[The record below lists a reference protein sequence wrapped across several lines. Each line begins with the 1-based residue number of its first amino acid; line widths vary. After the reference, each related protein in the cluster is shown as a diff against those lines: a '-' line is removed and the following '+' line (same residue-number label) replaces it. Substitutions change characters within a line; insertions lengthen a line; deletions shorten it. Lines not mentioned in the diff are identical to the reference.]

1 MKKTVFIILTTL
13 LYGFAEGQ
21 TIPATQSCCDS
32 VISKGVAGIMVAA
45 LPTFPG
51 GEKLMNQFI
60 ADHWQLPRSPEPIQ
74 GELFATL
81 HFDSKGH
88 IGNICVF
95 KKISGTK
102 TNIES
107 TPLGAELLRIIRLMP
122 NWIPAEQGDR
132 KIPLDFT
139 IPVKLRY

>member
-1 MKKTVFIILTTL
+1 MKKIVFIILATV

-32 VISKGVAGIMVAA
+32 LISKGIASVIVAA
-45 LPTFPG
+45 LPTYPG

-60 ADHWQLPRSPEPIQ
+60 ADHWQLSQQTAPIK
-74 GELFATL
+74 GELFAIF
-81 HFDSKGH
+81 HFDRNGH
-88 IGNICVF
+88 IGNVCLF
-95 KKISGTK
+95 KNLSGIK

-107 TPLGAELLRIIRLMP
+107 TPQGTELLRIIRLMP
-122 NWIPAEQGDR
+122 NWIPAVQGDR

-139 IPVKLRY
+139 VPIKLKR